1 MSARTAALR
10 PAALRTASAATVA
23 AAIAAAVLMPT
34 TASADENNPQAL
46 KTTMSAPAPSGPLTR
61 GGATESFE
69 LTVTNATDKP
79 SAYHP
84 WMLLDPTGTA
94 PLQQAD
100 VVYKVDA
107 VNAPATESKIGQQD
121 GEWQGLFYPAGK
133 NAQDGFEIPAGAKM
147 TWKVTIGLGK
157 NYPAAAGDFK
167 LRASSFSNEVTEA
180 NAGSLTFKTGPA
192 AATTA
197 PAPATS
203 APSTPAATAPAPTA
217 SAATPSA
224 PAAPVAENTPATG
237 SMAHTGSDSHTALY
251 AGLAAALVVVGGAAA
266 WFARRRRTVRG

>member
-10 PAALRTASAATVA
+10 AASSAVVA

-84 WMLLDPTGTA
+84 WMLLDPTGTG

-133 NAQDGFEIPAGAKM
+133 NAQDGFEIPAGGKL

-157 NYPAAAGDFK
+157 NYPASAGDFT
-167 LRASSFSNEVTEA
+167 LRASSYSNEVTEA

-197 PAPATS
+197 PAPAKS
-203 APSTPAATAPAPTA
+203 ASPAPAATATAPAPAPTA
-217 SAATPSA
+217 SATT
-224 PAAPVAENTPATG
+224 PAAPVAEHTPATG
-237 SMAHTGSDSHTALY
+237 SMEHTGSDSDSNTALY
-251 AGLAAALVVVGGAAA
+251 AGLAATLVVLGGAAA
-266 WFARRRRTVRG
+266 WFVRRRRTVRG

>member
-10 PAALRTASAATVA
+10 AASASVVA

-34 TASADENNPQAL
+34 TASADETNPQAL
-46 KTTMSAPAPSGPLTR
+46 KTTMSAAAPSGPLTR

-84 WMLLDPTGTA
+84 WMLLDPTGTG

-133 NAQDGFEIPAGAKM
+133 PADGFEIPAGATM
-147 TWKVTIGLGK
+147 VWKVTIGLGK
-157 NYPAAAGDFK
+157 NYPASAGDFT
-167 LRASSFSNEVTEA
+167 LRASSYSNEVTEA
-180 NAGSLTFKTGPA
+180 NAGSLTFKTSPA

-197 PAPATS
+197 PAPAKS
-203 APSTPAATAPAPTA
+203 ASPAPAATATAPAPTA
-217 SAATPSA
+217 SATT
-224 PAAPVAENTPATG
+224 PAAPVAEHTPATG
-237 SMAHTGSDSHTALY
+237 SMEHTGSDSDSNTALY
-251 AGLAAALVVVGGAAA
+251 AGLAAALVVLGGAAA
-266 WFARRRRTVRG
+266 WFVRRRRTVRG